1 MNHLSSTLLRRGG
14 LRRAVSAALAV
25 PSLLLVLAGLLAH
38 PGRAQAQAQ
47 ASALDRQARVWA
59 ASCAT
64 CHGTDGHAQGVIPAL
79 AGRDVA
85 TLLAALG
92 EFKAGQRP
100 AASVMHQHAKGYSD
114 DELRRIALYYA
125 SLPAR

>member
-1 MNHLSSTLLRRGG
+1 MKNNNAAWRTTAGQ
-14 LRRAVSAALAV
+14 RATSIGAGVL
-25 PSLLLVLAGLLAH
+25 LAGLVASTSTW
-38 PGRAQAQAQ
+38 AQAQTGA
-47 ASALDRQARVWA
+47 ATPDRQARAWA

-64 CHGTDGHAQGVIPAL
+64 CHGTDGRAEGLIPAL

-85 TLLAALG
+85 VLQAALT

-100 AASVMHQHAKGYSD
+100 AASVMHQHSKGYSD
-114 DELRRIALYYA
+114 DELRRIAHYFA